1 MKKCFVAL
9 LMVFVLSFALVGKAN
24 AIEPRADFMSEPDL
38 TIVGTTA
45 YCEFSATFLRKEI
58 SATMNLWNG
67 STLVGTWSG
76 TEYSNL
82 RLDGS
87 CRVETGKVYV
97 LYVSGTIGGESFFT
111 QPVTVRCP

>member
-24 AIEPRADFMSEPDL
+24 AIEPRMNSLDPDL
-38 TIVGTTA
+38 TIEGTTA
-45 YCEFSATFLRKEI
+45 YCTFSASALGKEI

-67 STLVGTWSG
+67 STLVGSWSG
-76 TEYSNL
+76 TEYSSL
-82 RLDGS
+82 QLEGS
-87 CRVETGKVYV
+87 CRVESGKVYV

>member
-1 MKKCFVAL
+1 MKKSFAAL

-24 AIEPRADFMSEPDL
+24 AIEPRADSMGVPEL
-38 TIVGTTA
+38 NIIGTTA
-45 YCEFSATFLRKEI
+45 YCKFSATFVGEEI

-67 STLVGTWSG
+67 STLVASWTG

-87 CRVETGKVYV
+87 CRVESGKVYV